1 MGLEK
6 LKAMKA
12 HLETASKET
21 EAAINT
27 KLSDTKAVLEEKKQ
41 TCADAKKRLQELVE
55 DKKTETKE
63 AIADWK
69 ATLNSKKLQMRAER
83 TKKYAES
90 CVEIALYAALEA
102 EKAILEAVAAR
113 KDADRAI

>member
-1 MGLEK
+1 M
-6 LKAMKA
+6 
-12 HLETASKET
+12 
-21 EAAINT
+21 
-27 KLSDTKAVLEEKKQ
+27 
-41 TCADAKKRLQELVE
+41 QELVE

-102 EKAILEAVAAR
+102 EKASR
-113 KDADRAI
+113 KETRRACYWASLMDQTRVRHSA